1 MPGAPTLASGSGGP
15 LSAAHDVALLDLDG
29 VVYVGPD
36 AVPGV
41 PEALSDV
48 RSAGMRLGF
57 VTNNAARTPEQVAE
71 HLTELG
77 VDAEPEDVITSSQAA
92 ATVVAELLGPGAR
105 VLPVGGPGVATAL
118 RAAGLT
124 VVDRAEDHPDAVVQ
138 GYGREVGWA
147 QLAEAVV
154 AVRNGARH
162 VATNT
167 DATIPSPR
175 GPLPGNG
182 AMVGVVSAVTGR
194 QPLVTGK
201 PDPAMH
207 AECVR
212 RTGARRPLV
221 VGDRLDT
228 DIEGAR
234 AGRGGQPARVH
245 RRHRSRA
252 RCSLPRPDTAP
263 TAGAGRGA
271 GCWRPPAGEHGDG
284 GRRCGGWDGAGGGGG
299 GAVLVHRGGA
309 GTGGGRSDGLDGLRA
324 LCVAHW
330 AATRRRA
337 RPAASCAGDAPAGTA
352 LGSWGRGR
360 LRRRSEQLA
369 QAQQVPQS
377 GLQLH
382 RPGGPRLAEGSW
394 PTVRAIRSSLVIVSR
409 MSAFGMPCR
418 RDRLHVPHGTCAQP
432 PEDHLVQVG
441 QPAGQRA
448 VQARGRLG
456 WAAMSPRMPFRAV
469 MHSSIVATRAA
480 LRRHT
485 NPSNRPPGR

>member
-1 MPGAPTLASGSGGP
+1 MPGAPTLARGSDGP

-41 PEALSDV
+41 PEALTEV
-48 RSAGMRLGF
+48 RGSGMRLGF
-57 VTNNAARTPEQVAE
+57 VTNNAARTPEKVAA

-77 VDAEPEDVITSSQAA
+77 VPAEAADVITSSQAA

-105 VLPVGGPGVATAL
+105 VLPVGGPGVAAAL

-124 VVDRAEDHPDAVVQ
+124 VVERAEDHPDAVVQ

-194 QPLVTGK
+194 APMITGK

-234 AGRGGQPARVH
+234 RADAPSLLVFSGVTDAGTLLAAVPEH
-245 RRHRSRA
+245 
-252 RCSLPRPDTAP
+252 RPDHVGADASALLAVHPPVVRTGTGWRCGEWEARP
-263 TAGAGRGA
+263 GEAGALLLVRGA
-271 GCWRPPAGEHGDG
+271 EAESAVPG
-284 GRRCGGWDGAGGGGG
+284 G
-299 GAVLVHRGGA
+299 VV
-309 GTGGGRSDGLDGLRA
+309 TDGLDGLRA

-330 AATRRRA
+330 TNHPDEGAPA
-337 RPAASCAGDAPAGTA
+337 RVVAGDGPAGDA
-352 LGSWGRGR
+352 LDRWG
-360 LRRRSEQLA
+360 L
-369 QAQQVPQS
+369 
-377 GLQLH
+377 
-382 RPGGPRLAEGSW
+382 
-394 PTVRAIRSSLVIVSR
+394 
-409 MSAFGMPCR
+409 
-418 RDRLHVPHGTCAQP
+418 D
-432 PEDHLVQVG
+432 ED
-441 QPAGQRA
+441 
-448 VQARGRLG
+448 
-456 WAAMSPRMPFRAV
+456 
-469 MHSSIVATRAA
+469 
-480 LRRHT
+480 
-485 NPSNRPPGR
+485 